1 MFIILFFYVNMY
13 IKERYKYMSNK
24 FDYYKKQIRLNK
36 YFYSIFL
43 GKKAMT
49 MKYFEKAHGYSY
61 DFKNPITFSE
71 KFAPMVDS
79 LFSTKVFS
87 TYLEIIHVFPTP
99 GFPSN
104 VIFMPSS
111 SPDIIFN

>member
-71 KFAPMVDS
+71 KLNSRKLEKKNYIVYV
-79 LFSTKVFS
+79 LTK
-87 TYLEIIHVFPTP
+87 
-99 GFPSN
+99 
-104 VIFMPSS
+104 
-111 SPDIIFN
+111 